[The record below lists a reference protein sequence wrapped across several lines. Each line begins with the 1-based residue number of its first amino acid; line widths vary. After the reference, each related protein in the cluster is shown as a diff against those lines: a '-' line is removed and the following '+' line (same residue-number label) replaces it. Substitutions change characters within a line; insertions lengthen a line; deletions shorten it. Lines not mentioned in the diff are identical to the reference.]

1 MPFTYPPGEVIKQ
14 GDQVLF
20 HGVPGQIKF
29 VVDPLS
35 SPDDWFVTECGGG
48 AMLLDSEFGDVFF
61 DDPHNHEDLVLV
73 SRLHAGETDQK

>member
-1 MPFTYPPGEVIKQ
+1 MIKYSFTVCLG
-14 GDQVLF
+14 
-20 HGVPGQIKF
+20 
-29 VVDPLS
+29 
-35 SPDDWFVTECGGG
+35 SPDDWFVTEYGGG